1 MMTKSV
7 IVIGGGLGGIAAAIR
22 MAQSGFNVKLFE
34 QNNHI
39 GGKVNRLDESGFGFD
54 LGPSIL
60 TMPYIFE
67 KLFNYSDK
75 RCQIMSKLN
84 VYHCSGEISFQMV
97 KRLIYMKIMKL
108 QY

>member
-54 LGPSIL
+54 LGPS
-60 TMPYIFE
+60 Y
-67 KLFNYSDK
+67 
-75 RCQIMSKLN
+75 
-84 VYHCSGEISFQMV
+84 
-97 KRLIYMKIMKL
+97 
-108 QY
+108 